1 MADNPAESLKQLREL
16 RGEIK
21 GLEILIRDVSKHT
34 VSDVVS
40 GSSNEFPYQPRT
52 FLVQGA
58 DTRRMDRV
66 QLRLIKKK
74 REHEKAVQD
83 AEEFLENVEDAEM
96 RNILRLRYEAGL
108 TWMEIARECDSTENA
123 VRMRAERF
131 LQKFS

>member
-1 MADNPAESLKQLREL
+1 MADNPAESLKQLRKL

-58 DTRRMDRV
+58 DTRRMDQV

-96 RNILRLRYEAGL
+96 RNILRLRYSAGL
-108 TWMEIARECDSTENA
+108 TWMEVARECDSTEKA
-123 VRMRAERF
+123 VQKKAERF
-131 LQKFS
+131 LKNL